1 MQSLV
6 RGSPKISMN
15 RQILRNLESLE
26 KKIYQAANL
35 LKELRSTNNI
45 LEEKNKQLKEE
56 LEEKK
61 RLTAEISY
69 LQQYKNK
76 TERLLEKYRADRK
89 QIRSEVNHMLEELG
103 EIGV

>member
-1 MQSLV
+1 
-6 RGSPKISMN
+6 MN

-45 LEEKNKQLKEE
+45 LEEKSKQLKEE

>member
-6 RGSPKISMN
+6 RGSPQISMN

>member
-1 MQSLV
+1 MPSLV
-6 RGSPKISMN
+6 SGSSQINMN
-15 RQILRNLESLE
+15 RQILRSLESLE
-26 KKIYQAANL
+26 KKIYQTAAL
-35 LKELRSTNNI
+35 LKELRSTNKM

-61 RLTAEISY
+61 KLSAEISY

-76 TERLLEKYRADRK
+76 TERLLEKYQAEREE
-89 QIRSEVNHMLEELG
+89 IGSEVRHMLEELE

>member
-1 MQSLV
+1 
-6 RGSPKISMN
+6 MN